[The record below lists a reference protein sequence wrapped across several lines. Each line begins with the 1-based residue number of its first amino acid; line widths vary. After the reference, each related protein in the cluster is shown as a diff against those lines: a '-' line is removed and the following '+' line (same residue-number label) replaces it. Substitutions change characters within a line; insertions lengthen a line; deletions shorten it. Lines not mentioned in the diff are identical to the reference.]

1 MRGHAGSGWP
11 ERLLFHGS
19 LVLAALLIL
28 IPFVWVAT
36 AAFKRRIDL
45 LLGKIVFEP
54 VLSNVEALLFSRG
67 SDFGMN
73 FVNSMIVGVT
83 STAVVLLLASMTA
96 YTMHRFAW
104 PRWVTPALFLWV
116 VFFHMIPGI
125 VIVSAWFVMFQY
137 VGLLHTYPG
146 LILAHVTH
154 NLPIGLFLMAAF
166 VREVPRELEEAALVD
181 GCGPAGVFFR
191 VVLPVVLPGLIATG
205 ILLFIFSWN
214 EFPISLNLTNRA
226 TQTVPVAIAKFAQE
240 YEIKF
245 GEMAAGAL
253 LSILPALLLLLLGQR
268 FIVRGLTAGALK

>member
-1 MRGHAGSGWP
+1 MTGRDNWF
-11 ERLLFHGS
+11 ERWLFHGS

-28 IPFVWVAT
+28 VPFLWVAS

-45 LLGKIVFEP
+45 LVGKIVFEP
-54 VLSNVEALLFSRG
+54 VLGNFEELLFSRG
-67 SDFGMN
+67 SDFTLN
-73 FVNSMIVGVT
+73 FVNSLIVGVA
-83 STAVVLLLASMTA
+83 STVIVLLIASMTA
-96 YTMHRFAW
+96 YSMHRLPW
-104 PRWVTPALFLWV
+104 PRWVVPTLFLWV

-137 VGLLHTYPG
+137 VGLLNTYLG

-166 VREVPRELEEAALVD
+166 VREVPKELEEAAQVD
-181 GCGPAGVFFR
+181 GCGPAGTFFR
-191 VVLPVVLPGLIATG
+191 VVLPVIVPGLAATA
-205 ILLFIFSWN
+205 ILVFIFSWN
-214 EFPISLNLTNRA
+214 EFPVALNLTNRA

-240 YEIKF
+240 YEIRF

-253 LSILPALLLLLLGQR
+253 FSVVPALLLLLAGQR

>member
-1 MRGHAGSGWP
+1 MKPQSASGWL

-19 LVLAALLIL
+19 LILAALLIL

-45 LLGKIVFEP
+45 LLGNIVFEP
-54 VLSNVEALLFSRG
+54 VLSNFEALLFSRA

-137 VGLLHTYPG
+137 MGLLHTYPG

-191 VVLPVVLPGLIATG
+191 IVLPVVLPGLIATG
-205 ILLFIFSWN
+205 ILVFIFSWN

-253 LSILPALLLLLLGQR
+253 FSILPALLLLLLGQR

>member
-1 MRGHAGSGWP
+1 MTGRDNWF
-11 ERLLFHGS
+11 ERWLFHGS

-28 IPFVWVAT
+28 VPFLWVAS

-45 LLGKIVFEP
+45 LVGKIVFEP
-54 VLSNVEALLFSRG
+54 VLGNFEELLFSRG
-67 SDFGMN
+67 SDFTLN
-73 FVNSMIVGVT
+73 FVNSLIVGVA
-83 STAVVLLLASMTA
+83 STVIVLLIASMTA
-96 YTMHRFAW
+96 YSMHRLRW
-104 PRWVTPALFLWV
+104 PRWVVPTLFLWV

-137 VGLLHTYPG
+137 VGLLNTYLG

-166 VREVPRELEEAALVD
+166 VREVPKELEEAAQVD
-181 GCGPAGVFFR
+181 GCGPAGTFFR
-191 VVLPVVLPGLIATG
+191 VVLPVIVPGLAATA
-205 ILLFIFSWN
+205 ILVFIFSWN
-214 EFPISLNLTNRA
+214 EFPVALNLTNRA

-240 YEIKF
+240 YEIRF

-253 LSILPALLLLLLGQR
+253 FSVVPALLLLLAGQR

>member
-1 MRGHAGSGWP
+1 MTGRDNWF
-11 ERLLFHGS
+11 ERWLFHGS

-28 IPFVWVAT
+28 VPFLWVAS

-45 LLGKIVFEP
+45 LVGKIVFEP
-54 VLSNVEALLFSRG
+54 VLGNFEELLFSRG
-67 SDFGMN
+67 SDFTLN
-73 FVNSMIVGVT
+73 FVNSLIVGVA
-83 STAVVLLLASMTA
+83 STVIVLLIASMTA
-96 YTMHRFAW
+96 YSMHRLRW
-104 PRWVTPALFLWV
+104 PRWVAPALFLWV

-137 VGLLHTYPG
+137 VGLLNTYLG

-166 VREVPRELEEAALVD
+166 VREVPKELEEAAQVD
-181 GCGPAGVFFR
+181 GCGPAGTFFR
-191 VVLPVVLPGLIATG
+191 VVLPVIVPGLAATA
-205 ILLFIFSWN
+205 ILVFIFSWN
-214 EFPISLNLTNRA
+214 EFPVALNLTNRA

-240 YEIKF
+240 YEIRF

-253 LSILPALLLLLLGQR
+253 FSVVPALLLLLAGQR

>member
-1 MRGHAGSGWP
+1 MNRPGDASWP
-11 ERLLFHGS
+11 ARWLFHGS
-19 LVLAALLIL
+19 LLIAALLIL
-28 IPFVWVAT
+28 IPFLWVAS

-54 VLSNVEALLFSRG
+54 VLGNFEELLFSRG
-67 SDFGMN
+67 SDFGLN
-73 FVNSMIVGVT
+73 FVNSLLVGVV
-83 STAVVLLLASMTA
+83 STLVVVLIASMTA
-96 YTMHRFAW
+96 YTIHRFRW
-104 PRWVTPALFLWV
+104 PGWVGPALFLWA

-137 VGLLHTYPG
+137 LGLLHTYLG

-154 NLPIGLFLMAAF
+154 NLPIGLFLMSAF
-166 VREVPRELEEAALVD
+166 VREVPRELEEAAQVD

-191 VVLPVVLPGLIATG
+191 VVLPVVLPGLIATA
-205 ILLFIFSWN
+205 ILVFIFSWN
-214 EFPISLNLTNRA
+214 EFPIALNLTNRA

-240 YEIKF
+240 YEIRF

-253 LSILPALLLLLLGQR
+253 FSVVPALLLLLVGQR